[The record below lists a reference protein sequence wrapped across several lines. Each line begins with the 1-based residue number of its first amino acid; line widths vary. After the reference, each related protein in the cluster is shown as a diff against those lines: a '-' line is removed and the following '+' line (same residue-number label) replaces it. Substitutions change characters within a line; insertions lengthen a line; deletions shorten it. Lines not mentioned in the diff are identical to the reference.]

1 MRPLDREF
9 DAFCFCFEFLIL
21 ADVAGEINSVHGEVN
36 LPFCLH
42 DKHTVYVLRFA
53 TDISHMVLIA
63 YFPALWYSS
72 APMANVREDYI
83 KQSASLSIR
92 LRPAELDK
100 IKALAKKAKKT
111 IAEFVRER
119 CLNGK

>member
-1 MRPLDREF
+1 MY
-9 DAFCFCFEFLIL
+9 C
-21 ADVAGEINSVHGEVN
+21 NMS
-36 LPFCLH
+36 
-42 DKHTVYVLRFA
+42 TRFA
-53 TDISHMVLIA
+53 HPLVLHPLPS
-63 YFPALWYSS
+63 FGTVRR
-72 APMANVREDYI
+72 MANVREDYI